1 MNIIIYR
8 EFEITKTI
16 KRSRIFSTKKK
27 IVLDFNVHPKL
38 VGRDLVA
45 IFAAIGG
52 N

>member
-1 MNIIIYR
+1 MNIIFIENLKLQR
-8 EFEITKTI
+8 LLNVLEF
-16 KRSRIFSTKKK
+16 SQKKK

-45 IFAAIGG
+45 IFADIGG